1 MANTTINQLSSLAGA
16 SLADGDLFLIHDVSA
31 GIEKQISAA
40 DVRTG
45 MGIQPNVID
54 VSSTSDALR
63 TTQRGT
69 GNAIRIEDST
79 SPDVTPFI
87 ITNGGNLLVGHDAQI
102 QTDNDSG
109 TLFIPKHQIH
119 ATSEAGS
126 SLGLYTWNAATVAG
140 PHLVFSKSSSG
151 TIGTRTVVTS
161 GTDLGAIVFNGDDGV
176 SFTIAAEILAEVDG
190 TAGVGD
196 MPGRI
201 VFSTTAAGANTAT
214 ERMRI
219 TSTGS
224 VGIGTITPRSKVH
237 IYGTGQSTGNITDAG
252 SQDAF
257 LRVSDSGST
266 AGSGGG
272 IVFASIQSDDTGAV
286 GMAAIK
292 GALVSGDG
300 NTIGDLVF
308 STRNLTGDTAL
319 TERMRLTYNGY
330 LGIATNAPTQ
340 RLDVND
346 SSIRI
351 RTANTP
357 ATAAATGSTGQIA
370 WDSNYVYVCVAT
382 NTWKRAALSTW

>member
-63 TTQRGT
+63 ITQRGT
-69 GNAIRIEDST
+69 GNAIRVEDST

-87 ITNGGNLLVGHDAQI
+87 ITNGGDLLVGHNAQI

-109 TLFIPKHQIH
+109 TLFTPKHQIH
-119 ATSEAGS
+119 GTSEAGS
-126 SLGLYTWNAATVAG
+126 TLGLYTWNSTTTNG
-140 PHLVFSKSSSG
+140 PHIVFSKSSSG

-161 GTDLGAIVFNGDDGV
+161 GTDLGGIVFNGDDGV
-176 SFTIAAEILAEVDG
+176 GFTIAAEILAEVDG

-201 VFSTTAAGANTAT
+201 VFLTTADGANTVT

-219 TSTGS
+219 TSAGS
-224 VGIGTITPRSKVH
+224 VGIGTTTPRSKVH

-257 LRVSDSGST
+257 LRVSDSGSA

-292 GALVSGDG
+292 GSLVNGEG

-319 TERMRLTYNGY
+319 TERMRLTYSGY
-330 LGIATNAPTQ
+330 LGIATSAPTQ
-340 RLDVND
+340 RLDIND

-351 RTANTP
+351 RTPNTP
-357 ATAAATGSTGQIA
+357 ASATTTGNPGQIA
-370 WDSNYVYVCVAT
+370 WDTNYVYVCVAA

>member
-54 VSSTSDALR
+54 VSSSSNALR
-63 TTQRGT
+63 ITQRGT
-69 GNAIRIEDST
+69 GNAIYVEDST
-79 SPDVTPFI
+79 SPDATPFI
-87 ITNGGNLLVGHDAQI
+87 ITNSGDLLVGHNAQI

-109 TLFIPKHQIH
+109 TLYTPKHQIH
-119 ATSEAGS
+119 GIYETT
-126 SLGLYTWNAATVAG
+126 LGLYAWNTNTTSA
-140 PHLVFSKSSSG
+140 PHLVFSKSLSG
-151 TIGTRTVVTS
+151 TIGTRTVVTN
-161 GTDLGAIVFNGDDGV
+161 GTDLGCIVFNGDDGV
-176 SFTIAAEILAEVDG
+176 GFTIAAEILAEVDG

-201 VFSTTAAGANTAT
+201 VFLTTADGANTVT

-219 TSTGS
+219 TSSGS
-224 VGIGTITPRSKVH
+224 VGIATVSPQATLDVGGTSNATDRSIRVG
-237 IYGTGQSTGNITDAG
+237 GTGNVYGQLSVNTSSGLVQLYAGNSGVAG
-252 SQDAF
+252 SA
-257 LRVSDSGST
+257 LAIYT
-266 AGSGGG
+266 A
-272 IVFASIQSDDTGAV
+272 AT
-286 GMAAIK
+286 
-292 GALVSGDG
+292 DG
-300 NTIGDLVF
+300 TE
-308 STRNLTGDTAL
+308 
-319 TERMRLTYNGY
+319 TERLRITSDGY
-330 LGIATNAPTQ
+330 VGIATSTPTQ

>member
-16 SLADGDLFLIHDVSA
+16 SLADGDLFLIHNVSA

-45 MGIQPNVID
+45 MGIRPNVID
-54 VSSTSDALR
+54 VSSSSHALR
-63 TTQRGT
+63 ITQRGT
-69 GNAIRIEDST
+69 GNAICVEDST

-87 ITNGGNLLVGHDAQI
+87 ITNGGDLLVGHNALI

-109 TLFIPKHQIH
+109 TLFTPKHQIH
-119 ATSEAGS
+119 GTSEARS
-126 SLGLYTWNAATVAG
+126 ALGLYTWSTDTAG
-140 PHLVFSKSSSG
+140 APHIVFSKSTSG
-151 TIGTRTVVTS
+151 TIGARTVVTS
-161 GTDLGAIVFNGDDGV
+161 GTDLGCIVFNGDDGV
-176 SFTIAAEILAEVDG
+176 GFTIAAEILAEVDG

-201 VFSTTAAGANTAT
+201 VFLTTRHGANTVT

-219 TSTGS
+219 TSSGS
-224 VGIGTITPRSKVH
+224 VGIATVSPQATLDVGGTSNATDRSIRVG
-237 IYGTGQSTGNITDAG
+237 GTGNVYGQLSVNTAAGVAQLTAGNVGAAG
-252 SQDAF
+252 SA
-257 LRVSDSGST
+257 LAINT
-266 AGSGGG
+266 A
-272 IVFASIQSDDTGAV
+272 ATN
-286 GMAAIK
+286 
-292 GALVSGDG
+292 G
-300 NTIGDLVF
+300 NE
-308 STRNLTGDTAL
+308 
-319 TERMRLTYNGY
+319 TERLRITSDGY
-330 LGIATNAPTQ
+330 VGIATSTPTQ